1 LVLIARDTSLKLHIL
16 QSVFYHLAAGHH
28 EASDR
33 LYTRNLT
40 APMADGRSQ
49 TIEWLQMA
57 IDDLD
62 DFLQL
67 FPDCSIGQQT
77 KQRLQ
82 ITIDATQP
90 TTL

>member
-28 EASDR
+28 EESDR
-33 LYTRNLT
+33 LYTSNLT
-40 APMADGRSQ
+40 AP
-49 TIEWLQMA
+49 IEWLQTA

-62 DFLQL
+62 DYLQL
-67 FPDCSIGQQT
+67 FPDSSITQQT

-82 ITIDATQP
+82 AAIQV
-90 TTL
+90 